1 MTPNGKL
8 AVRVG
13 LSTMCLAMARVY
25 DFTEGSNICEHVLR
39 LLVATTGDSRVTTA
53 RAIASVK
60 ALTLELR
67 KSLLDSAGCIV
78 PEGCLDAFAPEE
90 RAEMSELSRSFV
102 DMSGMLL
109 TQERLII
116 DALREEPKVFS

>member
-1 MTPNGKL
+1 MTPAGKL

-25 DFTEGSNICEHVLR
+25 DYTEGSNICEHVLR
-39 LLVATTGDSRVTTA
+39 LLVATTDNSRVTTA
-53 RAIASVK
+53 SAIASVK

-78 PEGCLDAFAPEE
+78 PEGCLDA
-90 RAEMSELSRSFV
+90 
-102 DMSGMLL
+102 
-109 TQERLII
+109 
-116 DALREEPKVFS
+116 LREEPKVFS